1 MSDIHRYMLM
11 YRIYLC
17 LFYFSLREVG
27 YKMWLM
33 DSNHSD
39 EDLMLQYVAGDA
51 VAFENLYTRHKG
63 PVYRYMLRLC
73 RNEAVA
79 EELFQEVWMKL
90 IKARENYIASAK
102 FTTYL
107 YKLAHNLFID
117 YYRKQNV
124 RIVEDP
130 SVEVDDAEYEQGTAN
145 DPEHLTQTNQTMD
158 KLIILLETLPNEQ
171 KEVFLLREEAGMT
184 ISEIAETVGIN
195 NEAAKSRLRYAIA
208 KLRSGL
214 SSE

>member
-1 MSDIHRYMLM
+1 MFQEIHY
-11 YRIYLC
+11 Y
-17 LFYFSLREVG
+17 E
-27 YKMWLM
+27 M
-33 DSNHSD
+33 DKDTPD
-39 EDLMLQYVAGDA
+39 EELMLSYATGNA
-51 VAFENLYTRHKG
+51 AAFEILYLRHKG

-90 IKARENYIASAK
+90 IKAKDNYVASAK

-117 YYRKQNV
+117 HYRKQTV
-124 RIVEDP
+124 RIVEDL
-130 SVEVDDAEYEQGTAN
+130 SVEVDDIEHGQEQESANNPEY
-145 DPEHLTQTNQTMD
+145 LTQTHQTMD
-158 KLIILLETLPNEQ
+158 KLTSLLETLPNEQ
-171 KEVFLLREEAGMT
+171 REVFLLREEAGMT
-184 ISEIAETVGIN
+184 VSEIAEIVGIN
-195 NEAAKSRLRYAIA
+195 AEAAKSRLRYAIA